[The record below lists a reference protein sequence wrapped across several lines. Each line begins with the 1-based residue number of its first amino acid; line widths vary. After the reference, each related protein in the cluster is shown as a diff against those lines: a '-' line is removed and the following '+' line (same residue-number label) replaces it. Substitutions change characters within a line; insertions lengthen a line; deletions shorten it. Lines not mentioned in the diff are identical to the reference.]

1 LSRHAT
7 YFIPLLKQG
16 FVFEVQDLSEPEQY
30 MQPLCTIAEMG
41 GSIGEL
47 SSILLRDE
55 EKHKLMTAV
64 SIPLLI
70 KTHSILRSLL
80 QNNGG
85 LKLIF
90 RILMEPS
97 HHLFQQAIW
106 SICQL
111 AKTLQIQ
118 PEIVINQPIT
128 IVIPKKDRPY
138 NLKTMLPTVMFQL
151 DDGTTLETCRK
162 TLCQCSDVFYAMLE
176 GHFKESGKKRVRL
189 KDTSF
194 DSLNTFILAISD
206 APFEHR
212 SIESVLDAMLLADK
226 FLMLDL
232 SDRLVEMSINKLNYE
247 NFAYAWCW
255 AKNNFCDEL
264 RSCFIKSFL
273 VTKMSWSEMMYALH
287 NFRNS
292 NDFNEFLQEVKQ
304 IITDLLCQ
312 Y

>member
-1 LSRHAT
+1 
-7 YFIPLLKQG
+7 LLKQG
-16 FVFEVQDLSEPEQY
+16 FIFEVQDLSEPEQY
-30 MQPLCTIAEMG
+30 MQPLCIIAEMG
-41 GSIGEL
+41 VSIGEL

-55 EKHKLMTAV
+55 EKHKLLTAV

-128 IVIPKKDRPY
+128 IVITKKDRPC
-138 NLKTMLPTVMFQL
+138 NLETMLPTVTFEL
-151 DDGTTLETCRK
+151 DDGTTVEACRK

-176 GHFKESGKKRVRL
+176 GYFEESGKKRVRL

-194 DSLNTFILAISD
+194 DSLNIFISVISG

-212 SIESVLDAMLLADK
+212 RIESILDAMLLADK
-226 FLMLDL
+226 FLMPDL
-232 SDRLVEMSINKLNYE
+232 SDRLVEISISKLNYE

-255 AKNNFCDEL
+255 AKKNFCDEL
-264 RSCFIKSFL
+264 KSCFVKSFL
-273 VTKMSWSEMMYALH
+273 VTKMSWNETMYAFH
-287 NFRNS
+287 NFHKS
-292 NDFNEFLQEVKQ
+292 NFFNEFLHEVKK
-304 IITDLLCQ
+304 IITDTLCP